1 MKSILV
7 ILCFL
12 SYSYLEVTDNVLK
25 FLGSGVDYLGTTEI
39 ETDGDYALSP

>member
-12 SYSYLEVTDNVLK
+12 SYSYVEVTDNVLK
-25 FLGSGVDYLGTTEI
+25 VLGSLVNYTATTEI